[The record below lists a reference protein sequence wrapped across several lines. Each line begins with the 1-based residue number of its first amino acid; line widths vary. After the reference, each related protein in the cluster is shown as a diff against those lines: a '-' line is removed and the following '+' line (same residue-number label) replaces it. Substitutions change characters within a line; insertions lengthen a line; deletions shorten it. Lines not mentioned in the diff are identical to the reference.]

1 MAISLYRKY
10 RPARFEDII
19 GQEHVART
27 LVNAINQDRVSHA
40 YLFTGP
46 RGTGKTS
53 TAKILAMALN
63 CEAGHGKATA
73 TPDGTCALCEA
84 IRRGSAMDVI
94 EMDAAS
100 NRGIDDIRDLR
111 DKVHFSPVEGRM
123 KVYIVDEVHMLTT
136 EAFNALLKTLEEPP
150 EHAVFVL
157 ATTEPHKVPATIL
170 SRCQRFDFR
179 RPAVME
185 VVGVLGNIARQE
197 GIEVADAPLT
207 VIARAAGGSFRDAIG
222 ILDQLSTYSG
232 GAITLQQTLDML
244 GLVQQDLLFEVVD
257 LVHERDTQGA
267 LLFVERLSQGA
278 TDYVQFIKDLL
289 GHLRDVYV
297 VKHTGEVPSNIA
309 MTEEQQQVL
318 RSQASRVSTV
328 ETVAFIDL
336 LGEAMRSVRQGS
348 DARLELELVL
358 IKMTAAHTLQAPAG
372 PARWSDGQ
380 SAPAPA
386 AAKPQPGGRSAAPG
400 PATLPPPKAGPAAS
414 NTAAPQQATAP
425 TPATPAPPAT
435 TPAAADSAAPAART
449 AAPTSKAA
457 APAKPAAAS
466 RSAAPATPKRR
477 EDLPEEPE
485 ELDYPEES
493 WDDAVPVQAAPG
505 AETPSAPAPGPAAT
519 AGASV
524 ADGGM
529 PADIDHLRRGWPSVL
544 EAVKKRAV
552 GLYAVLAEGRPES
565 VEDDTLVVKF
575 PAGYKFQA
583 DMVSRGENP
592 QVISEALRGIVD
604 RPLKVVA
611 RVAVQERPEPEP
623 QEEDARILSRDE
635 LLQRLK
641 QEFDASVIDD
651 GPAR

>member
-10 RPARFEDII
+10 RPARFEDIA

-63 CEAGHGKATA
+63 CDAGEGKATA
-73 TPDGTCALCEA
+73 HPDGTCPHCEA

-123 KVYIVDEVHMLTT
+123 KVYIVDEVHMLTS

-150 EHAVFVL
+150 VHAVFVL

-185 VVGVLGNIARQE
+185 VVGVLASIAMQE
-197 GIEVADAPLT
+197 GIEVAEAPLT

-278 TDYVQFIKDLL
+278 TDYAQFIKDLL

-297 VKHTGEVPSNIA
+297 VKHTGEVPASIA
-309 MTEEQQQVL
+309 MTEDQQQVL
-318 RSQASRVSTV
+318 RNQAARVSTA
-328 ETVAFIDL
+328 ETVAFVDL
-336 LGEAMRSVRQGS
+336 LGEALRSVRQGS

-358 IKMTAAHTLQAPAG
+358 IKMTASHVSGPSGGAARLAETHPAAVPQSARQQGAVRQPVAAPRSAGPAKQAPPPAPAG
-372 PARWSDGQ
+372 AAPGADVQ
-380 SAPAPA
+380 PAPA
-386 AAKPQPGGRSAAPG
+386 AEPMDV
-400 PATLPPPKAGPAAS
+400 
-414 NTAAPQQATAP
+414 
-425 TPATPAPPAT
+425 PAPDVPA
-435 TPAAADSAAPAART
+435 
-449 AAPTSKAA
+449 
-457 APAKPAAAS
+457 
-466 RSAAPATPKRR
+466 
-477 EDLPEEPE
+477 PEEPAGGE
-485 ELDYPEES
+485 KSGGEPAS
-493 WDDAVPVQAAPG
+493 PG
-505 AETPSAPAPGPAAT
+505 ATQ
-519 AGASV
+519 
-524 ADGGM
+524 GM
-529 PADIDHLRRGWPSVL
+529 TADIDHFRRAWPLVL
-544 EAVKKRAV
+544 EAVKKRQM
-552 GLYAVLAEGRPES
+552 GLHALLFEGRPES
-565 VEDDTLVVKF
+565 VDGDTLVIKF

-583 DMVSRGENP
+583 DMAGRGENP
-592 QVISEALRGIVD
+592 QVISEALHEVTGTH
-604 RPLKVVA
+604 LKVVA
-611 RVAVQERPEPEP
+611 RVAVQEQPDPEPE
-623 QEEDARILSRDE
+623 EEDARILSKDE
-635 LLQRLK
+635 LLLRLK

>member
-10 RPARFEDII
+10 RPARFEDIV

-63 CEAGHGKATA
+63 CDAGQGKATA
-73 TPDGTCALCEA
+73 HPDGTCPHCEA

-123 KVYIVDEVHMLTT
+123 KVYIVDEVHMLTS

-150 EHAVFVL
+150 AHAVFVL

-185 VVGVLGNIARQE
+185 VVGVLAGIAQQE
-197 GIEVADAPLT
+197 GIEVAEAPLT

-244 GLVQQDLLFEVVD
+244 GLVRQDLLFEVVD

-267 LLFVERLSQGA
+267 LLFVERLGQGA
-278 TDYVQFIKDLL
+278 TDYAQFIKDLL

-297 VKHTGEVPSNIA
+297 VKHTGAVPASIA
-309 MTEEQQQVL
+309 MTEDQQQVL
-318 RSQASRVSTV
+318 RNQASRVSTV
-328 ETVAFIDL
+328 ETVAFVDL
-336 LGEAMRSVRQGS
+336 LGEALRSVRQGS
-348 DARLELELVL
+348 DARLEIELVL
-358 IKMTAAHTLQAPAG
+358 IKMTASHVSGPSGGAARLAETHPAARPE
-372 PARWSDGQ
+372 PARQRGAAGQ
-380 SAPAPA
+380 QGTAR
-386 AAKPQPGGRSAAPG
+386 QTVAAPG
-400 PATLPPPKAGPAAS
+400 SKGPA
-414 NTAAPQQATAP
+414 N
-425 TPATPAPPAT
+425 
-435 TPAAADSAAPAART
+435 
-449 AAPTSKAA
+449 
-457 APAKPAAAS
+457 
-466 RSAAPATPKRR
+466 
-477 EDLPEEPE
+477 
-485 ELDYPEES
+485 
-493 WDDAVPVQAAPG
+493 QAAPPVPAGATPGADAQPAPTEEPVDLPATEEPAIEGAG
-505 AETPSAPAPGPAAT
+505 AEETASPGAT
-519 AGASV
+519 QGV
-524 ADGGM
+524 TADV
-529 PADIDHLRRGWPSVL
+529 DHFRRAWPLVL
-544 EAVKKRAV
+544 EAVKKRQS
-552 GLYAVLAEGRPES
+552 GLHAILAEGRPES
-565 VEDDTLVVKF
+565 VDGDTLVIKF
-575 PAGYKFQA
+575 PAGYRFQA
-583 DMVSRGENP
+583 DMVGRGENP
-592 QVISEALRGIVD
+592 HVITEAVQEVTGKRLN
-604 RPLKVVA
+604 VVA
-611 RVAVQERPEPEP
+611 RVTVQERPEPEP
-623 QEEDARILSRDE
+623 REEDARILSKDE
-635 LLQRLK
+635 LLLRLK

>member
-63 CEAGHGKATA
+63 CDAGQGKATPH
-73 TPDGTCALCEA
+73 PDGTCPHCEA

-179 RPAVME
+179 RPAIME

-197 GIEVADAPLT
+197 GIEVAEASLT

-278 TDYVQFIKDLL
+278 TDYTQFIKDLL
-289 GHLRDVYV
+289 AHLRDVYV
-297 VKHTGEVPSNIA
+297 VKHTGEVPSTIA
-309 MTEEQQQVL
+309 MTEDQQSVL
-318 RSQASRVSTV
+318 RSQAARVSTV
-328 ETVAFIDL
+328 ETVAFVDL
-336 LGEAMRSVRQGS
+336 LGEALRSVRQGS

-358 IKMTAAHTLQAPAG
+358 IKMTACPRAAGSRRTGSLGRLGRPGAAAKRPAPTAG
-372 PARWSDGQ
+372 A
-380 SAPAPA
+380 APAPDA
-386 AAKPQPGGRSAAPG
+386 QARLPSPAPAQAAP
-400 PATLPPPKAGPAAS
+400 S
-414 NTAAPQQATAP
+414 
-425 TPATPAPPAT
+425 
-435 TPAAADSAAPAART
+435 PAAARPAAQ
-449 AAPTSKAA
+449 
-457 APAKPAAAS
+457 APAKPAAAAPKSPIPPSPTCPKS
-466 RSAAPATPKRR
+466 RANPSTSKDRGR
-477 EDLPEEPE
+477 
-485 ELDYPEES
+485 
-493 WDDAVPVQAAPG
+493 
-505 AETPSAPAPGPAAT
+505 TPS
-519 AGASV
+519 
-524 ADGGM
+524 
-529 PADIDHLRRGWPSVL
+529 R
-544 EAVKKRAV
+544 
-552 GLYAVLAEGRPES
+552 
-565 VEDDTLVVKF
+565 
-575 PAGYKFQA
+575 
-583 DMVSRGENP
+583 
-592 QVISEALRGIVD
+592 
-604 RPLKVVA
+604 
-611 RVAVQERPEPEP
+611 
-623 QEEDARILSRDE
+623 
-635 LLQRLK
+635 
-641 QEFDASVIDD
+641 
-651 GPAR
+651 